1 MLRQALRRAVCS
13 NASKSTRQHQLTCCA
28 ALQNA
33 GTQPP
38 SAAPALQWWAT
49 PQLLQQ
55 RAKHGSARKEPKKI
69 KKAVKGGKAAAP
81 GKKGAARAADDS
93 DDDADEQEAD
103 SDDSGNESD
112 EPVYNTVDDLV
123 PLPQLKERL
132 NRVLEGLKKD
142 LAVLRGGRVD
152 PGTFDHLTVHSYG
165 QEGPLSSV
173 AQVSVKGPQ
182 LLVLTCYDPASAPAV
197 LEAVRDSGMNL
208 NPQIDGNT
216 IRVPIPKASQETR
229 ENMGKVASKAAEK
242 AKSCKLHQSACSQCS
257 VCYPLAICVGYR
269 SCKDAVL
276 WTNAN
281 TLSILRCSHPQ
292 IDNIVSKMEAACVA
306 ALEAKKAEILAA

>member
-1 MLRQALRRAVCS
+1 VNSPA
-13 NASKSTRQHQLTCCA
+13 NASVQCVSAHAVAPLHLCA
-28 ALQNA
+28 A
-33 GTQPP
+33 
-38 SAAPALQWWAT
+38 
-49 PQLLQQ
+49 
-55 RAKHGSARKEPKKI
+55 
-69 KKAVKGGKAAAP
+69 KKAIKGGKAAAP
-81 GKKGAARAADDS
+81 KKGATQAADDS
-93 DDDADEQEAD
+93 DDEADEHEAD

-152 PGTFDHLTVHSYG
+152 PGMFDHLTVHSYG

-216 IRVPIPKASQETR
+216 V
-229 ENMGKVASKAAEK
+229 
-242 AKSCKLHQSACSQCS
+242 SA
-257 VCYPLAICVGYR
+257 YE
-269 SCKDAVL
+269 VL
-276 WTNAN
+276 WR
-281 TLSILRCSHPQ
+281 S
-292 IDNIVSKMEAACVA
+292 
-306 ALEAKKAEILAA
+306 LA